1 MMPDAAIGADVL
13 VGFPGETE
21 AAFANTASLIESLP
35 VSYLHIFPFS
45 ARPGTAACDFPDKVP
60 AGAIKERC
68 RRLRQL
74 GQQQRTRF
82 YRSFI
87 GQRVEVLAEGQ
98 RDPATGLLKGVSAN
112 YLPVMFAGND
122 SLKNTI
128 VHVTIDRESAGSL
141 FGTADR

>member
-1 MMPDAAIGADVL
+1 
-13 VGFPGETE
+13 
-21 AAFANTASLIESLP
+21 
-35 VSYLHIFPFS
+35 
-45 ARPGTAACDFPDKVP
+45 
-60 AGAIKERC
+60 
-68 RRLRQL
+68 LRQL